1 MAIIPR
7 VALTTAQISI
17 AGINSSLATLFQR
30 HQKYQNG
37 LEAPLPALPSEYL
50 LHASTLKKKQKAHQ
64 KKSHLLVVK
73 RVTQSKDIS

>member
-7 VALTTAQISI
+7 VALATALISI

-50 LHASTLKKKQKAHQ
+50 LHASTLKKKQKARQ
-64 KKSHLLVVK
+64 KNESFVGGQKSYTK
-73 RVTQSKDIS
+73 